1 MPRTDIIR
9 RCRAARRLHLTNL
22 LPPVDQRIATT
33 PIAQPPHVDS
43 HPRLGLRTYR
53 RPADFPL
60 SPDYEVVT
68 HITGGTLIQELTR
81 TMLQDLERWN
91 TKPGRKPLLL
101 RGARQT
107 GKTWIVNA
115 FGASHFE
122 HVARI
127 DFMRDADARAL
138 FDGNLTANSSEHAC
152 RNSRSVAQYAR
163 GLVHRHRAYQGSY
176 TVSEYLTELRHPDP
190 SPSSPIRKRKS
201 GTHRR
206 GVSRWGEES
215 AS

>member
-9 RCRAARRLHLTNL
+9 RCRAARRLHLPNL
-22 LPPVDQRIATT
+22 LPPADQRIATT
-33 PIAQPPHVDS
+33 PIAQSPHTRRAFTPPLAS
-43 HPRLGLRTYR
+43 GSESTAAPPISRY
-53 RPADFPL
+53 P
-60 SPDYEVVT
+60 PDYVVVT
-68 HITGGTLIQELTR
+68 HILRGVKCGCHSHNRGDTLIQELTR

-115 FGASHFE
+115 FGASNFE

-163 GLVHRHRAYQGSY
+163 GLVHRHRAYQDSY

-190 SPSSPIRKRKS
+190 SPLPDPK
-201 GTHRR
+201 T
-206 GVSRWGEES
+206 
-215 AS
+215 